1 MLEAYRAHVSERAE
15 LEFHQKHWI
24 QPGLPTSLNC

>member
-15 LEFHQKHWI
+15 LGIPPKHWI
-24 QPGLPTSLNC
+24 QPGPQN